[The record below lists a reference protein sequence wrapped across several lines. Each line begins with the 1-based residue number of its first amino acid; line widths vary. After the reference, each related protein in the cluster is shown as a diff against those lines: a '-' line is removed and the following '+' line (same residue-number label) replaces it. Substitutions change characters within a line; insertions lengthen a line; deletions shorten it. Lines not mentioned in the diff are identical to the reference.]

1 MKAQS
6 LPLRSLE
13 AGSGKERV
21 VSKGQKEEEGK
32 KTNTDMTMIKAVNG
46 LGEFLIKCLGR
57 RMGTKLWSRT
67 GAGS

>member
-1 MKAQS
+1 M
-6 LPLRSLE
+6 
-13 AGSGKERV
+13 
-21 VSKGQKEEEGK
+21 SKGQKEEEGK

-57 RMGTKLWSRT
+57 RMGTRLWSRT